1 MVFSKRAVRIA
12 DLSNTTEQAIDNQDL
27 IGIFDQF
34 YQPVYRFIFR
44 HLGDQE
50 TSKELSSEVFK
61 RLVVTCQKKN
71 MVKAQVSPW
80 LYRTAQ
86 NLLIDHYRKQNHRN
100 HLPLNEEVAEKSM
113 LPPEIVDQ
121 KISETYIRK
130 ALKTL
135 TPEQRTVIVLKYL
148 EGKSNQEVAEIMH
161 KSVGAIKSLQN
172 RALNALRRM
181 LSEVMEG

>member
-1 MVFSKRAVRIA
+1 LVFSKRAVRIA

-86 NLLIDHYRKQNHRN
+86 NLLID
-100 HLPLNEEVAEKSM
+100 LNEEVAEKSM

>member
-1 MVFSKRAVRIA
+1 
-12 DLSNTTEQAIDNQDL
+12 
-27 IGIFDQF
+27 
-34 YQPVYRFIFR
+34 
-44 HLGDQE
+44 
-50 TSKELSSEVFK
+50 
-61 RLVVTCQKKN
+61 
-71 MVKAQVSPW
+71 VSPW